1 MERSPLVLQGQA
13 GWGDSALGPSPLLRG
28 WELWELGWFPAQLK
42 GQERPV
48 SYKAWEAVPVFFQ
61 IPLMM
66 GNVSLKTPVIQRGE
80 TFPQAKG
87 GWHVCSE
94 PRPSG
99 AGVGWGSSHSTA
111 KKAMTGTRRPTCSL
125 SWWPFTELSRPQF
138 PHLENRLWHL
148 SV

>member
-87 GWHVCSE
+87 GWHVCVE

-99 AGVGWGSSHSTA
+99 VGEQSQCSEESHDGNQETHMFSFLVALSSP
-111 KKAMTGTRRPTCSL
+111 GL
-125 SWWPFTELSRPQF
+125 SF
-138 PHLENRLWHL
+138 PI
-148 SV
+148 

>member
-66 GNVSLKTPVIQRGE
+66 GNVSLKDSCHSERGD
-80 TFPQAKG
+80 FPPSQGRMACLLGAQAQWG
-87 GWHVCSE
+87 GGGVREQSQCSE
-94 PRPSG
+94 ESHDG
-99 AGVGWGSSHSTA
+99 NQETHMFSFLVALSSP
-111 KKAMTGTRRPTCSL
+111 GL
-125 SWWPFTELSRPQF
+125 SF
-138 PHLENRLWHL
+138 PI
-148 SV
+148 